1 MLLNILIA
9 LYNSAY
15 EDITENAI
23 DEYMALVSQKT
34 LQFVRAPD
42 ENVFI
47 ARTHALHPPLKP
59 PPTNLPPR
67 AAFNLIEIFCLIIPF
82 EWWLSKPKYERLNTI
97 VMGIL
102 YSPLLVITA
111 FFESKQAQAVKLN
124 RRRGEQD
131 EDTTEEW
138 EQMEPEVDFEAE
150 GWSKKVDSSKPN
162 VETEAAVLE
171 IREVRKQ
178 LDELRGLVERIRGK
192 GEEEGEIQGQGEA
205 GEVDR

>member
-1 MLLNILIA
+1 MQLTHVLLVLLNILIA

-15 EDITENAI
+15 EDITGNAV
-23 DEYMALVSQKT
+23 DEYMALLAQKT
-34 LQFVRAPD
+34 LLFVRAPD

-47 ARTHALHPPLKP
+47 ARKLRRSHKPYTFPL
-59 PPTNLPPR
+59 TSIL
-67 AAFNLIEIFCLIIPF
+67 AFNLVEIFCLIIPF
-82 EWWLSKPKYERLNTI
+82 EWWLSSAKYERLNTL

-111 FFESKQAQAVKLN
+111 FFESKQAEVVKLN

-138 EQMEPEVDFEAE
+138 EQMQSDINFESD

-171 IREVRKQ
+171 IRELKK
-178 LDELRGLVERIRGK
+178 ELSELKNLVEAIK
-192 GEEEGEIQGQGEA
+192 GREA
-205 GEVDR
+205 NGGG